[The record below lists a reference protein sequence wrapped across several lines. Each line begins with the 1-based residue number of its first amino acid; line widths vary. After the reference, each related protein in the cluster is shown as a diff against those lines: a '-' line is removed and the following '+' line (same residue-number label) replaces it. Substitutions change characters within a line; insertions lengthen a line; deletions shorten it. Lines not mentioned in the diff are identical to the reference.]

1 MLLGSFSSRFFTF
14 YLIFVGKYYS
24 LSCEPTLGESQIFHS
39 MVKRIII
46 RTRDAIKFIG
56 DGQEQK
62 LKKDRLIESW
72 IKVTLLYSLSL
83 SSSSSSSSSLSSS
96 SSVLHSSFS
105 ANFIN
110 TSTLL
115 RCFSI
120 VLFRYWSLRS
130 SCSIAYHFNKLK
142 TLGDGFGRHSINGY
156 TKNLSVFLFIYRR
169 YVSLVYFPCPS
180 EYFFSLL

>member
-1 MLLGSFSSRFFTF
+1 
-14 YLIFVGKYYS
+14 
-24 LSCEPTLGESQIFHS
+24 
-39 MVKRIII
+39 MVKRNII

-72 IKVTLLYSLSL
+72 IKVTLLYSLS
-83 SSSSSSSSSLSSS
+83 SS

-110 TSTLL
+110 TSNLL

-120 VLFRYWSLRS
+120 ALQVLKFEIVQFDSVT
-130 SCSIAYHFNKLK
+130 LK
-142 TLGDGFGRHSINGY
+142 QIKDIR
-156 TKNLSVFLFIYRR
+156 
-169 YVSLVYFPCPS
+169 
-180 EYFFSLL
+180 

>member
-1 MLLGSFSSRFFTF
+1 MF
-14 YLIFVGKYYS
+14 YLIFVGEYYS

-39 MVKRIII
+39 MVKRNII

-72 IKVTLLYSLSL
+72 IKVTLL
-83 SSSSSSSSSLSSS
+83 
-96 SSVLHSSFS
+96 HSFTYYALGKQMEFIIIISFS

-110 TSTLL
+110 VLSLL

-120 VLFRYWSLRS
+120 PLFRY
-130 SCSIAYHFNKLK
+130 
-142 TLGDGFGRHSINGY
+142 
-156 TKNLSVFLFIYRR
+156 
-169 YVSLVYFPCPS
+169 
-180 EYFFSLL
+180 